1 MELDNLLKELQTKY
15 LFGSADY
22 TVSQQAP
29 GLDVCFR
36 LNEDQIATVISK
48 AGRLNSIVESCANMI
63 TIFDPSAPKEE
74 LLKTS
79 IRCVGANELH
89 ICTTQSMLKL
99 LVETLFD

>member
-1 MELDNLLKELQTKY
+1 MELDHLLKELKTKY
-15 LFGSADY
+15 QFESADY
-22 TVSQQAP
+22 TVCQDVP

-36 LNEDQIATVISK
+36 LNENQISTMIEK

-63 TIFDPSAPKEE
+63 TIFDPSTPKDD

-89 ICTTQSMLKL
+89 ICTSQTMLKL